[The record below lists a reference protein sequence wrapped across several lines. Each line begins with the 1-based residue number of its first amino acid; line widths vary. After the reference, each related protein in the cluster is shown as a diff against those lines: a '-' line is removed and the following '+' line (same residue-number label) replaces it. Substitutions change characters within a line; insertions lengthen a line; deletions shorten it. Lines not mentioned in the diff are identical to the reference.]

1 MAPEN
6 PGNTSMLHDPARHEP
21 LRAIAWDEA
30 RVRATIARIVDE
42 TVAAFTPDGL
52 WPVHPRD
59 VDPGEDPD
67 APVTNLYY
75 GAAGVIWALDWLRA
89 AGAAHSPSFAPYL
102 EPLRQR
108 NRAALAGMPGDNTG
122 SWLMGDLPFE
132 MMSWG
137 HAPTGPLRAARADTI
152 AALIERNIDH
162 PARELMWG
170 SPGSLLAA
178 AMMHGASG
186 DARWAALFRRIAQ
199 RLREHL
205 QWSER
210 QACHYW
216 TQDLY
221 GRQSRY
227 IDAVHGFVATARAL
241 LLGRHLL
248 PEADWLQWQACIE
261 ATVTHTAVRDD
272 GRATWPCQIDEPP
285 GTPQKWLMQYCH
297 GAPGFVICLA
307 DLPGHALDALLTAAG
322 EATWA
327 AGPLAKG
334 SNLCHGT
341 AGNAYA
347 FLVLLARTREPRW
360 RERARA
366 FAMHAIA
373 QFEDETARVGRLRH
387 SLWTGDVGLAIF
399 LWDCLRERAQFPT
412 LDVFFAAPASG
423 LRDS

>member
-1 MAPEN
+1 
-6 PGNTSMLHDPARHEP
+6 MLHDPARHEP
-21 LRAIAWDEA
+21 LQAIAWDEA
-30 RVRATIARIVDE
+30 RVRATIARIVDA
-42 TVAAFTPDGL
+42 TVAAFSPETL

-59 VDPGEDPD
+59 LEPGDDPD
-67 APVTNLYY
+67 APATTLYF
-75 GAAGVIWALDWLRA
+75 GAAGVLWALDYLRA
-89 AGAAHSPSFAPYL
+89 VGAAGSPSFAQQL
-102 EPLRQR
+102 EPLRRR
-108 NRAALAGMPGDNTG
+108 NRTWLAALPGDNTG

-132 MMSWG
+132 MMAWG
-137 HAPTGPLRAARADTI
+137 HAPSAGRADRI
-152 AALIERNIDH
+152 VALIEGNIDH

-178 AMMHGASG
+178 ALMHRQT
-186 DARWAALFRRIAQ
+186 DDERWAILFRRIAQ
-199 RLREHL
+199 RLREQL
-205 QWSER
+205 LWSER

-216 TQDLY
+216 SQDLY

-248 PEADWLQWQACIE
+248 PEADWLEWQACIE
-261 ATVTHTAVRDD
+261 TTIANTAIREN
-272 GRATWPCQIDEPP
+272 GRATWPVQADEAA
-285 GTPQKWLMQYCH
+285 GTPQKWLMQFCH
-297 GAPGFVICLA
+297 GAPGFVVCLA
-307 DLPGHALDALLTAAG
+307 DLPGHALDALLGEAG

-347 FLVLLARTREPRW
+347 FLVLLARTRDARW

-373 QFEDETARVGRLRH
+373 QFEEETARTGRLRH
-387 SLWTGDVGLAIF
+387 SLWTGDIGLAIF
-399 LWDCLRERAQFPT
+399 LWDCLTETPRFPT
-412 LDVFFAAPASG
+412 LDVFFADAG
-423 LRDS
+423 R